1 MKVPLTVTYSD
12 GTTEDI
18 TPTPLAV
25 IGWEKWSGRKI
36 TDLSSDSG
44 GIGMADMVRMAWE
57 QVHLSGRTTE
67 DFEAW
72 AGTPGRHRPEGGAGG
87 PYIWQRGS
95 LTRTLVEVSAVT
107 GIPLDSIRCLSWE
120 EIATYVDV
128 LTRRG

>member
-67 DFEAW
+67 DFEVW
-72 AGTPGRHRPEGGAGG
+72 AARLDDIDPKGEPEDPTSGDGEA
-87 PYIWQRGS
+87 
-95 LTRTLVEVSAVT
+95 
-107 GIPLDSIRCLSWE
+107 
-120 EIATYVDV
+120 
-128 LTRRG
+128 